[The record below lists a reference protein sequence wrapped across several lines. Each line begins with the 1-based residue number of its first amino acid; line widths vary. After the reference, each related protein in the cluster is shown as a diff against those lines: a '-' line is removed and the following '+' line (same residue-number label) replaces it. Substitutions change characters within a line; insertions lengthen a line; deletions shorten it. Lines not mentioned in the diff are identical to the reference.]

1 MAQKFYVVESHDT
14 NKDDETRTF
23 TIQVNAPTTNMSG
36 EEREDGWLGTTNDI
50 WEYAHGAFDTIE
62 AARAFIQIQM
72 PGAGILENDEYDQS
86 DDEIWGYDPESLWTA
101 GEWLGNLSDADL
113 GIDDEGMTED
123 GIKEIADDLEKEA
136 TDEGAIITDSIFD
149 YLKSRI

>member
-101 GEWLGNLSDADL
+101 GEWLGNSTNAELE
-113 GIDDEGMTED
+113 IED
-123 GIKEIADDLEKEA
+123 GMSDEAIEKIADDLEKQA
-136 TDEGAIITDSIFD
+136 DDEGAIITDSIFD